1 MTIETDELLFSQEN
15 GIATL
20 TFNRP
25 DSMNALS
32 PAIFE
37 KGIALLERIAS
48 DPEVRCVVVTGTGRA
63 FCAGGDVKAMN
74 AGGALIGA
82 TTERKVDR
90 QLGIH
95 RMSGLLNSMPKV
107 TIAAVNGVAAGAGF
121 SIALSCDLR
130 IASSKARF
138 TTAFAKVGF
147 AGDFGITWPLVRTL
161 GEAKAK
167 ELLFLSEMVSAEE
180 ALRLG
185 LVNKLV
191 DEEAFPEAVT
201 ELATKIA
208 SGAQLA
214 YRYMK
219 ENVRL
224 ASTENYQTMLE
235 REAFTQIYT
244 GENEDHKEGARA
256 FVEKRA
262 PVFKGC

>member
-1 MTIETDELLFSQEN
+1 MSDLLHKVEN

-25 DSMNALS
+25 EAMNALS
-32 PAIFE
+32 QETFE
-37 KGIALLERIAS
+37 VGIPLLEQWAQ
-48 DPEVRCVVVTGTGRA
+48 DDDVRCVVVTGTGDRA

-74 AGGALIGA
+74 AGRGADQ
-82 TTERKVDR
+82 TTEQKVNR

-130 IASSKARF
+130 IASSRARF

-167 ELLFLSEMVSAEE
+167 ELLFLSEMVPVDE

-185 LVNKLV
+185 LVNKV
-191 DEEAFPEAVT
+191 ADADGFDEAVT
-201 ELATKIA
+201 ELATRIS

-224 ASTENYQTMLE
+224 SSTENYQTMLE

-244 GENEDHKEGARA
+244 GESEDHKEGARA

-262 PVFKGC
+262 PNFKGR

>member
-1 MTIETDELLFSQEN
+1 MSEELLFTREN

-32 PAIFE
+32 PAIFAKAIPTLE
-37 KGIALLERIAS
+37 ALAT
-48 DPEVRCVVVTGTGRA
+48 DNDVRCIVVTGTGRA

-74 AGGALIGA
+74 EGGALIDA
-82 TTERKVDR
+82 TTEQKVDR
-90 QLGIH
+90 QLAIH
-95 RMSGLLNSMPKV
+95 RISGILNAIPKV

-121 SIALSCDLR
+121 SIALACDLR
-130 IASSKARF
+130 IASDKARF

-167 ELLFLSEMVSAEE
+167 ELLFLSDMISVDE

-185 LVNKLV
+185 LVNKV
-191 DEEAFPEAVT
+191 VPADEFDAAVT
-201 ELATKIA
+201 ELATRIA

-235 REAFTQIYT
+235 REAFTQIYS
-244 GENEDHKEGARA
+244 GQSEDHKEGARA

-262 PVFKGC
+262 PAFKGR

>member
-1 MTIETDELLFSQEN
+1 MSDDLIITQEN

-20 TFNRP
+20 RFNRP
-25 DSMNALS
+25 DAMNALS
-32 PAIFE
+32 PAMFE
-37 KGIALLERIAS
+37 LGIEALERFS
-48 DPEVRCVVVTGTGRA
+48 TDRDVRCVVVTGTGRA
-63 FCAGGDVKAMN
+63 FCAGGDVKSMN
-74 AGGALIGA
+74 EGGALIGA
-82 TTERKVDR
+82 TTEQKVDR

-107 TIAAVNGVAAGAGF
+107 TIAALNGVAAGAGF
-121 SIALSCDLR
+121 SIALACDLR
-130 IASSKARF
+130 IASDKARF

-167 ELLFLSEMVSAEE
+167 ELLFLSEMISVEE
-180 ALRLG
+180 AYRLG
-185 LVNKLV
+185 LVNKV
-191 DEEAFPEAVT
+191 VPEAEFEAGVA
-201 ELATKIA
+201 ELAGRIA

-244 GENEDHKEGARA
+244 GESEDHKEGARA
-256 FVEKRA
+256 FVEKRP
-262 PVFKGC
+262 PVFKGR

>member
-1 MTIETDELLFSQEN
+1 MSDLICTREN

-25 DSMNALS
+25 EAMNALS
-32 PAIFE
+32 PEIFE
-37 KGIALLERIAS
+37 IGIPLLEELS
-48 DPEVRCVVVTGTGRA
+48 NDPDIRCVVVTGTGDRA

-74 AGGALIGA
+74 AGRMGEMTL
-82 TTERKVDR
+82 EQKVNR

-121 SIALSCDLR
+121 SIALACDLR
-130 IASSKARF
+130 IASSTARF

-167 ELLFLSEMVSAEE
+167 ELLFLSEILPANE

-185 LVNKLV
+185 LVNKIAPA
-191 DEEAFPEAVT
+191 EEFDAAVE
-201 ELATKIA
+201 ELSTRIA

-244 GENEDHKEGARA
+244 GESEDHKEGARA

-262 PVFKGC
+262 PNFKGR

>member
-1 MTIETDELLFSQEN
+1 MSDDLIITREN

-20 TFNRP
+20 RFNRP
-25 DSMNALS
+25 DAMNALS
-32 PAIFE
+32 PAMFE
-37 KGIALLERIAS
+37 TGIAALEGFAS
-48 DPEVRCVVVTGTGRA
+48 DPDIRCVVVTGTGRA

-74 AGGALIGA
+74 EGGRQAGA
-82 TTERKVDR
+82 TTEQKVDR

-95 RMSGLLNSMPKV
+95 RLSGLLNAMPKV
-107 TIAAVNGVAAGAGF
+107 TIAAINGVAAGAGF
-121 SIALSCDLR
+121 SIALACDLR
-130 IASSKARF
+130 IASDKARF

-147 AGDFGITWPLVRTL
+147 AGDFGITWPLVRAL

-180 ALRLG
+180 AHRLG
-185 LVNKLV
+185 LVNKIV
-191 DEEAFPEAVT
+191 PADDFDAAVA
-201 ELATKIA
+201 ELSSQIA

-224 ASTENYQTMLE
+224 ASSENYQTMLE

-244 GENEDHKEGARA
+244 GESEDHKEGARA

-262 PVFKGC
+262 PVFRGR

>member
-1 MTIETDELLFSQEN
+1 MSEDLIVTQED

-20 TFNRP
+20 RFNRP
-25 DSMNALS
+25 DAMNALS
-32 PAIFE
+32 PAMFE
-37 KGIALLERIAS
+37 KGIETLERCAS
-48 DPEVRCVVVTGTGRA
+48 DKDVRCVVVTGTGRA
-63 FCAGGDVKAMN
+63 FCAGGDVKSMN
-74 AGGALIGA
+74 EGGALVGA
-82 TTERKVDR
+82 TTEQKIDR
-90 QLGIH
+90 QLQIH

-107 TIAAVNGVAAGAGF
+107 TIAALNGVAAGAGF
-121 SIALSCDLR
+121 SIALACDLR
-130 IASSKARF
+130 IASDKARF

-167 ELLFLSEMVSAEE
+167 ELLFLSEMVSVEE
-180 ALRLG
+180 AYRLG
-185 LVNKLV
+185 LVNKIV
-191 DEEAFPEAVT
+191 PEAEFEDAVE
-201 ELATKIA
+201 ELAGRIA

-244 GENEDHKEGARA
+244 GESEDHKEGARA

-262 PVFKGC
+262 PQFKGY

>member
-1 MTIETDELLFSQEN
+1 MSEDLIITKEN

-20 TFNRP
+20 RFNRP
-25 DSMNALS
+25 EAMNALS
-32 PAIFE
+32 AYIFE
-37 KGIALLERIAS
+37 HGIKALESFAN
-48 DPEVRCVVVTGTGRA
+48 DPEVKCVVVTGTGRA
-63 FCAGGDVKAMN
+63 FCAGGDVKSMN
-74 AGGALIGA
+74 EGGALIGA
-82 TTERKVDR
+82 TREQKVDR

-107 TIAAVNGVAAGAGF
+107 TIAALNGVAAGAGF
-121 SIALSCDLR
+121 SIALACDLR
-130 IASSKARF
+130 IASEKARF

-167 ELLFLSEMVSAEE
+167 ELLFLSEMISVEE
-180 ALRLG
+180 AYRLG
-185 LVNKLV
+185 LVNKV
-191 DEEAFPEAVT
+191 VPEAEFEGAVA
-201 ELATKIA
+201 ELAGRIA

-224 ASTENYQTMLE
+224 ASTENYLTMLE

-244 GENEDHKEGARA
+244 GETEDHKEGARA

-262 PVFKGC
+262 PVFKGY